1 MRRRLSIIWIPLILG
16 NKCHELEKMIVQNF
30 DFLKLKAFRGQ

>member
-1 MRRRLSIIWIPLILG
+1 MRRRLSIIWIPLSLG
-16 NKCHELEKMIVQNF
+16 NKCQELEKMIVQNF